1 MLNLGNNEYVMT
13 GKEIMHLN
21 RRVKVK
27 CFYQENSNPD
37 QYYLVRAYSNAP
49 YPGVYAEMDQMFL
62 IRALNRGHVFIPS
75 KAFPN
80 QIINRVWNKAIEK
93 SLDFCDKY
101 MELVAKRGELA

>member
-1 MLNLGNNEYVMT
+1 MLNLGYNEYVVN
-13 GKEIMHLN
+13 GKELIRLN

-27 CFYQENSNPD
+27 CLEENKVHSD
-37 QYYLVRAYSNAP
+37 QYYLIRMYTNAP

-62 IRALNRGHVFIPS
+62 IRTLNRGNVFIPS
-75 KAFPN
+75 KSYP
-80 QIINRVWNKAIEK
+80 NRVVNRIWNRAIEK